1 MQGVA
6 VLLIPFAV
14 MAFALG
20 MERLQTHLD
29 SAAASESDTAVAPA
43 AATAMLD
50 APAATLEAEVDTPGH
65 GPAPG
70 AAGHLRFA
78 S

>member
-1 MQGVA
+1 MA

-20 MERLQTHLD
+20 MERLQSHLD
-29 SAAASESDTAVAPA
+29 GGETPDTEAGAAAS
-43 AATAMLD
+43 AATVRE
-50 APAATLEAEVDTPGH
+50 APVAAPQTDTSVHEPG
-65 GPAPG
+65 PG
-70 AAGHLRFA
+70 TTGHLRFA